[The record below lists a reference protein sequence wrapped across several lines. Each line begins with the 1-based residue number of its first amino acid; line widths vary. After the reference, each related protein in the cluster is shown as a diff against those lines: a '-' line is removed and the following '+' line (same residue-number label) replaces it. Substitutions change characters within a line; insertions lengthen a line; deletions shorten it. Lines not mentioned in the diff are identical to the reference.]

1 MRNNPITFQSKNKQ
15 KKKGIQFLLLLP
27 VNEVANM
34 RVDHLKFIII
44 LCMQNTYDIKIIK
57 LI

>member
-1 MRNNPITFQSKNKQ
+1 MRNNPITFQSKKNKQ

-44 LCMQNTYDIKIIK
+44 LCM
-57 LI
+57 